1 MKRFFAFIMVIVA
14 AMLLVGCGGKGSSAS
29 APTNVNVVAGDT
41 SITVLWDMQP
51 GVTYWIWSI
60 AGTYIDIQNCNACST
75 PLITVSSPKVITG
88 LTNGTTYSFSINGR
102 TNGGPGGPGSPSVS
116 ATTRLAG
123 GLDNNGISTW
133 NPPGNPLGT
142 QDLHGVAYGVPS
154 VNTLGLG
161 GLGGLGVFV
170 AAGNSGSLF
179 SGIVSNTD
187 GSISW
192 TPSNNTPT
200 NVTLNALTYNSGKF
214 LAVGDGGAILY
225 STDGATW
232 ALAPSV
238 TPNDL
243 YAVSNNGSGFIATGA
258 SGTLLTSGDGIN
270 WVACNSGTTNTLY
283 GITHGYGIFGNG
295 IFVAVGANGTLVTS
309 PDGVTWTTQ
318 NSNSPASDLKGV
330 AYGVPKLA
338 YVYTPQNGY
347 TSQNLPAAT
356 FVAVGANGTLVTS
369 PDGVTWTPQNSISS
383 TSLNAVTYGHQFVA
397 VGDGG
402 NIFTSIDG
410 LAWLPAQNS
419 TSSLPN
425 LFAVMPATYV
435 GGQYAG
441 QYVYSAV
448 GANGAN
454 MLAL

>member
-29 APTNVNVVAGDT
+29 APSNVNVVAGDT
-41 SITVLWDMQP
+41 SITVSWDMQP
-51 GVTYWIWSI
+51 GVTYWIWRTT
-60 AGTYIDIQNCNACST
+60 GTYLDIQNCNACT
-75 PLITVSSPKVITG
+75 TLINAPSPTVITG

-133 NPPGNPLGT
+133 NRPGNPLGT

-161 GLGGLGVFV
+161 VFV
-170 AAGNSGSLF
+170 AAGNSSLF
-179 SGIVSNTD
+179 SGIVSSTD

-200 NVTLNALTYNSGKF
+200 NANLNALTYNSGKF

-232 ALAPSV
+232 ASV
-238 TPNDL
+238 TSGTISDL
-243 YAVSNNGSGFIATGA
+243 YAVSNKGSGFIATGA
-258 SGTLLTSGDGIN
+258 NGTLLTSGDGIN
-270 WVACNSGTTNTLY
+270 WVAGNSGTTNTLY
-283 GITHGYGIFGNG
+283 GITYGNG
-295 IFVAVGANGTLVTS
+295 IYVAVGANGTLITS
-309 PDGVTWTTQ
+309 TDQGAIWGTIASST
-318 NSNSPASDLKGV
+318 NSYLKGV

-338 YVYTPQNGY
+338 YVYT
-347 TSQNLPAAT
+347 TQNLPVPAAT

-369 PDGVTWTPQNSISS
+369 PDGVTWTTQNSISS

-402 NIFTSIDG
+402 SIFTSIDG
-410 LAWLPAQNS
+410 LTWLPTRNS
-419 TSSLPN
+419 APSLPN
-425 LFAVMPATYV
+425 LYAVMPATYV
-435 GGQYAG
+435 GGPYAH

-448 GANGAN
+448 GASGTN
-454 MLAL
+454 MLAQ